1 MRYPCSTRSSSIGSA
16 VRTPHAGARACPQR
30 RSAPRAHAP
39 RHLPCM
45 RALAA
50 RRSPLAAHTL
60 PSLLRL
66 RTLVPVAPQPFTRP
80 APAAAVTVAK
90 AVAEPYVTAEEREE
104 QRAMGCAPPQ
114 LKPFGGRIQLI
125 FCGDFLQ
132 LPPVQARH
140 TPTRPH
146 TSSHT
151 RTPAHT
157 RTHPRTPSHVL
168 THPRTPSHTL
178 ARPHTSTHP
187 YTPSA
192 AAARPSVQSSRDEA
206 ASLRDPPSGKQLDGV
221 PYGLWECSAKPAFT
235 SICWCEANLQ
245 PPRGPGCNPMWSR
258 LQPPVVQAAV
268 PCS

>member
-157 RTHPRTPSHVL
+157 RTHPQLLPPAPRCSRVATRRRACATRRAANSSTASRTACGSAQPSRL
-168 THPRTPSHTL
+168 SRASAG
-178 ARPHTSTHP
+178 ARPTSNP
-187 YTPSA
+187 LVVQVATP
-192 AAARPSVQSSRDEA
+192 
-206 ASLRDPPSGKQLDGV
+206 
-221 PYGLWECSAKPAFT
+221 
-235 SICWCEANLQ
+235 
-245 PPRGPGCNPMWSR
+245 WSR
-258 LQPPVVQAAV
+258 LQPLVVQAAV